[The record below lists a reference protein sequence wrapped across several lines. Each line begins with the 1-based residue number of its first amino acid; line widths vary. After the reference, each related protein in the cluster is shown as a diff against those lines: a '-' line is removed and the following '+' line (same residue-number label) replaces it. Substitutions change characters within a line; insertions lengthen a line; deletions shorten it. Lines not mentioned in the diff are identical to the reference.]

1 MELMLNNPWVFGTLL
16 IMMLL
21 IMLFGPLIKDVF
33 GRRGFLIFICI
44 PFILLCITSYHD
56 APIISK
62 KILKDYQDKVAKK
75 HKEYTEF
82 NRTATIGTQVATTYE
97 SNTELKKYQP
107 YASEAGYKVV
117 AISETFW
124 DVTVIYEKYK

>member
-1 MELMLNNPWVFGTLL
+1 MELMINNPWVFWTVL
-16 IMMLL
+16 IMTSL
-21 IMLFGPLIKDVF
+21 IMLFGHLMIAVF
-33 GRRGFLIFICI
+33 GRRGALIFICI

-56 APIISK
+56 APIIANK
-62 KILKDYQDKVAKK
+62 ALKNYHDAMAKK
-75 HKEYTEF
+75 YKEYTEF
-82 NRTATIGTQVATTYE
+82 NRTATIGTQVARIYK

-107 YASEAGYKVV
+107 YASEAGYKVI

>member
-1 MELMLNNPWVFGTLL
+1 MELMIDNPWFFWTIL
-16 IMMLL
+16 IMISL
-21 IMLFGPLIKDVF
+21 IMLFGYPMIAVF
-33 GRRGFLIFICI
+33 GRRGVLIFACI
-44 PFILLCITSYHD
+44 PLILLCITGYHD
-56 APIISK
+56 APIISNK
-62 KILKDYQDKVAKK
+62 ALKNYHDAMAKK

-82 NRTATIGTQVATTYE
+82 NRPATIGTQVAITYE

-117 AISETFW
+117 AISEIFW

>member
-1 MELMLNNPWVFGTLL
+1 MINNPWVFWPVLIITSLL
-16 IMMLL
+16 
-21 IMLFGPLIKDVF
+21 MLFGPLIKAVF
-33 GRRGFLIFICI
+33 GRIGVLIFICI

-56 APIISK
+56 TLIISNE
-62 KILKDYQDKVAKK
+62 ILKDYQDKVAKK

-82 NRTATIGTQVATTYE
+82 NRTATIGTQVARIYK

-107 YASEAGYKVV
+107 YASEAGYKVI

-124 DVTVIYEKYK
+124 NITVIYEKYIT